1 MSNDDIPPPKSSG
14 DNPPPPKSGGDPPP
28 PKPNSSGSD
37 ADPFKAEPSNP
48 YFIHHSDHP
57 GLVLVSKLLNGDNFS
72 GWKRAMVRALNSKN
86 KLGFVNGSI
95 KAPSEETDP
104 EGYAIWSRCNDMV
117 HSWIVNSCDPEIADS
132 VTYYPNAHEVW
143 EDLHERFSQENATR
157 IFEIQREIASHRQE
171 QLPVSTY
178 YTKLKS
184 FWDELATYS
193 DTAHGAQADQQ
204 RLMQFLMGLNET
216 YSAIRG
222 QILLMNPLPTVRQAY
237 AAISQEEKQR
247 LLSVSHTTSE
257 LDSSAAMAVRNSN
270 RPNSNSARGG
280 RFERSDRPGQHRPE
294 GRFSFAS
301 QEVRRSMG
309 RGRGRPQ
316 CVNCGDMGHWVQTC
330 YQLIGYPPGHPKA
343 KQNSTANSSNFPSAP
358 SANQVSE
365 VKSEEEPVISL
376 S

>member
-1 MSNDDIPPPKSSG
+1 MSDDDIPPPKSSG
-14 DNPPPPKSGGDPPP
+14 DNPPPPKSGGDNPPP

-72 GWKRAMVRALNSKN
+72 GWKRSMVRALNSNN

-143 EDLHERFSQENATR
+143 EDLHE
-157 IFEIQREIASHRQE
+157 H
-171 QLPVSTY
+171 
-178 YTKLKS
+178 
-184 FWDELATYS
+184 
-193 DTAHGAQADQQ
+193 TAHGAQADQQ

-216 YSAIRG
+216 YSAIRR

-237 AAISQEEKQR
+237 AAISQEEKQ

-270 RPNSNSARGG
+270 RPNSNLARGG
-280 RFERSDRPGQHRPE
+280 RFERSDRPQQHRPE
-294 GRFSFAS
+294 GRSSFAS

-309 RGRGRPQ
+309 R
-316 CVNCGDMGHWVQTC
+316 V
-330 YQLIGYPPGHPKA
+330 PPPVP
-343 KQNSTANSSNFPSAP
+343 NPSTPPPPLPPVAPPPAEPASAP
-358 SANQVSE
+358 PEPAP
-365 VKSEEEPVISL
+365 EPVALSRSSRQTGPPVKLNDYICSNVCSDQSPSL
-376 S
+376 MPGPTKEPNSYLEAVVIPEWRDRCNAIRIGSTSG